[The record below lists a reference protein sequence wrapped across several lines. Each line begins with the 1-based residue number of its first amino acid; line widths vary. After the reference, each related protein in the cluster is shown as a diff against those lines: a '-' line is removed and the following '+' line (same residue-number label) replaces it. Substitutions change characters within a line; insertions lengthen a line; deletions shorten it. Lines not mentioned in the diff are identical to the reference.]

1 MRTDPPPG
9 LMAAFAAYERALAA
23 DDLDALDRL
32 FAPGAHTLRGDA
44 SGLLVGHDEI
54 AAFRGA
60 RGGAP
65 ARRLVE
71 VHVRT
76 LDDDHALVVA
86 VTEPLAGGR
95 GQQTQLWVRD
105 DAGWAVV
112 AAHVHAPARAFDTR
126 VWRVL
131 GDPLVAGA
139 HDGPLARRT
148 VAVKDLYAV
157 AGQRVGAGNP
167 TWLADAPVES
177 EHADAVARLLAA
189 GADVRGVTR
198 TDELAYSLAGTNAHS
213 GTPPN
218 PRAPGR
224 VPGGSSSGSAAAV
237 ALGQADVGL
246 GTDTGGSVRVPAS
259 YQGLY
264 GIRTTHGAVST
275 RGLVPL
281 APTFDAVGWLTRDA
295 DLLVA
300 VGDVLLPPETDTA
313 PRSPRLRVS
322 PALLA
327 HAQGDVAARVAVFA
341 ADAGATVTDTWDGV
355 DLAAWAEVF
364 RVHQAWEA
372 WREHGAWVS
381 AHPGALGPD
390 VAGRFAA
397 ASRIDDADGAAAAV
411 RREQLRERVLD
422 LVGDDVL
429 VLPAAPSVPPRPDP
443 VGLEAVRAATLRL
456 TCVAGIGGLPAVVLP
471 MPHGAGSTARDL
483 GGGAGSTARDLGGG
497 AGSTARDLGGGA
509 GSTARDLGGGAGS
522 TARDLGGG
530 AGSTARD
537 LGAGGLVPA
546 VGQRAGL
553 PVGVCLLAAPGRDR
567 ALLRLARELADAL

>member
-9 LMAAFAAYERALAA
+9 LMDAFADYERALAT

-32 FAPGAHTLRGDA
+32 FAPGPGTLRGDA
-44 SGLLVGHDEI
+44 TGLLVGHDEI

-86 VTEPLAGGR
+86 VTEMLAGGR
-95 GQQTQLWVRD
+95 GQQTQLWERG
-105 DAGWAVV
+105 DAGWVVV

-139 HDGPLARRT
+139 PDGPLARRT

-157 AGQRVGAGNP
+157 AGQRVGVGNP
-167 TWLADAPVES
+167 TWLADAPVETA
-177 EHADAVARLLAA
+177 HADAVARLLAA
-189 GADVRGVTR
+189 GADVRGLAR
-198 TDELAYSLAGTNAHS
+198 TDELAYSLAGTNAHT
-213 GTPPN
+213 GAPPN

-224 VPGGSSSGSAAAV
+224 VAGGSSSGSAAAV

-259 YQGLY
+259 YQGLF
-264 GIRTTHGAVST
+264 GIRTTHGAVPT
-275 RGLVPL
+275 AGLVPL
-281 APTFDAVGWLTRDA
+281 SPTFDTVGWLTRDA

-300 VGDVLLPPETDTA
+300 VGDVLLPPDADEA
-313 PRSPRLRVS
+313 PWSPRLRVS

-327 HAQGDVAARVAVFA
+327 QAQDDVAARVAAFA
-341 ADAGATVTDTWDGV
+341 ADAGATRTDAWDDA
-355 DLAAWAEVF
+355 DLVAWAEVF
-364 RVHQAWEA
+364 RVRQAWEA

-381 AHPGALGPD
+381 RHPGALGPD

-397 ASRIDDADGAAAAV
+397 ASTIDDDAAAATGA
-411 RREQLRERVLD
+411 RREELRERILD
-422 LVGDDVL
+422 RVGDDVL
-429 VLPAAPSVPPRPDP
+429 VLPAAPSVAPRPDP
-443 VGLEAVRAATLRL
+443 AGLDAVRAATLRL

-471 MPHGAGSTARDL
+471 APARAGSTARAPGWGDAGAEGL
-483 GGGAGSTARDLGGG
+483 GLAPRGE
-497 AGSTARDLGGGA
+497 
-509 GSTARDLGGGAGS
+509 
-522 TARDLGGG
+522 
-530 AGSTARD
+530 
-537 LGAGGLVPA
+537 
-546 VGQRAGL
+546 RAEL

-567 ALLRLARELADAL
+567 ALLRLARDLSAAR

>member
-9 LMAAFAAYERALAA
+9 LLDAFRAYEQALGT

-32 FAPGAHTLRGDA
+32 FAPGPATLRGDA
-44 SGLLVGHDEI
+44 TGLLVGHDEI

-76 LDDDHALVVA
+76 VDDDHALVVA
-86 VTEPLAGGR
+86 VTEPRGGGR
-95 GQQTQLWVRD
+95 GQQTQLWERG
-105 DAGWAVV
+105 DAGWVVV
-112 AAHVHAPARAFDTR
+112 AAHVHAPAPAFDAR

-139 HDGPLARRT
+139 TDGPLTGRT

-167 TWLADAPVES
+167 TWLAGAGVERAHS
-177 EHADAVARLLAA
+177 AAVDRLLAA
-189 GADVRGVTR
+189 GADVRGVAR
-198 TDELAYSLAGTNAHS
+198 TDELAYSLAGTNAHT

-246 GTDTGGSVRVPAS
+246 GTDTGGSIRVPAS

-264 GIRTTHGAVST
+264 GLRTTHGAVAT
-275 RGLVPL
+275 TGLVPL
-281 APTFDAVGWLTRDA
+281 APSFDTVGWLTRDA
-295 DLLVA
+295 DLLAA
-300 VGDVLLPPETDTA
+300 VGDVLLLGGDDG
-313 PRSPRLRVS
+313 RWSPRLVVS

-327 HAQGDVAARVAVFA
+327 HAQDEVASRVGAFA
-341 ADAGATVTDTWDGV
+341 ADAGAATTTAWDDV

-364 RVHQAWEA
+364 RVRQAWEA
-372 WREHGAWVS
+372 WRAHGGWVR

-390 VAGRFAA
+390 VATRFST
-397 ASRIDDADGAAAAV
+397 ASQVDDGAGAAAAV
-411 RREQLRERVLD
+411 RREAVRAQILD

-429 VLPAAPSVPPRPDP
+429 VLPAASSVAPRPDP
-443 VGLEAVRAATLRL
+443 ADLDAVRTATLRL
-456 TCVAGIGGLPAVVLP
+456 TCVAGLGGLPAVVLP
-471 MPHGAGSTARDL
+471 TRPAAGHDGAGSTSHAP
-483 GGGAGSTARDLGGG
+483 GGAGPDR
-497 AGSTARDLGGGA
+497 
-509 GSTARDLGGGAGS
+509 
-522 TARDLGGG
+522 
-530 AGSTARD
+530 
-537 LGAGGLVPA
+537 PA
-546 VGQRAGL
+546 PGRRADL
-553 PVGVCLLAAPGRDR
+553 PVGVCLVAAPGRDR
-567 ALLRLARELADAL
+567 GLLALARTLAAT